1 MTRPHTA
8 TASDGTLIR
17 CPHCH
22 KANRVRPSPRGTP
35 RCGSCHQRLPWLVD
49 ATDSTLAAELA
60 APVPVLLDLWAPW
73 CGPCR
78 TMAPVLE
85 QLAHDRAGHLKVVKV
100 NVDTAPA
107 AAARYQ
113 AQSIPLLVLTHDC
126 RELGR
131 LTGAA
136 PAARLRSWI
145 DGLLAEASDPITRS
159 A

>member
-1 MTRPHTA
+1 MDASTA
-8 TASDGTLIR
+8 APGTIIG

-35 RCGSCHQRLPWLVD
+35 RCGACHQPLPWLVEAGD
-49 ATDSTLAAELA
+49 AGLAAELTA
-60 APVPVLLDLWAPW
+60 AVPVLLDLWAPW

-85 QLAHDRAGHLKVVKV
+85 QLARDRAGHLKIVKV

-107 AAARYQ
+107 AAARYR
-113 AQSIPLLVLTHDC
+113 ARSIPLVVLTRDG

-131 LTGAA
+131 LTGAV
-136 PAARLRSWI
+136 PGPRLRGWVDSR
-145 DGLLAEASDPITRS
+145 LAATGPTTQP